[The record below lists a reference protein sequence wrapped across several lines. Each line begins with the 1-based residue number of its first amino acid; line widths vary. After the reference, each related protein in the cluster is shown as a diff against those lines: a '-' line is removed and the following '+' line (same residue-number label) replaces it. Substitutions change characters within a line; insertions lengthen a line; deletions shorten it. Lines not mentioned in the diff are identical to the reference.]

1 MMFYTLKQQVM
12 NKLRTIC
19 CLISVLFSMTI
30 LHAQDSQWSVN
41 PYDYKYDMTVY
52 AKVVYEGAEISD
64 YSNYEIGAFVGNECR
79 GVGDVQTKDSYTW
92 VYLRV
97 RSNQASGEKL
107 IFKLYDKSTGRTS
120 VIKPSQVIA
129 FSSQGMIGKPSS
141 PVTLEKPSYTLGD
154 VNEDG
159 KISVMD
165 IVAISQI
172 MSGQVDSN
180 YNNLA
185 ADVNV
190 DGKISVMDIVSVRQ
204 MIANKVQ

>member
-1 MMFYTLKQQVM
+1 M

-41 PYDYKYDMTVY
+41 PYDYKYDMTIY
-52 AKVVYEGAEISD
+52 AKVVYEGTEVSD

-159 KISVMD
+159 VID
-165 IVAISQI
+165 IADVVAASQLTA
-172 MSGQVDSN
+172 GVADSK
-180 YNNLA
+180 YNSLA
-185 ADVNV
+185 ADANL
-190 DGKISVMDIVSVRQ
+190 DGKINIADVVMISTI
-204 MIANKVQ
+204 IADSKK

>member
-1 MMFYTLKQQVM
+1 M

-52 AKVVYEGAEISD
+52 AKVVYEGAEVSD
-64 YSNYEIGAFVGNECR
+64 YSNYEIGAFVDNECR

-159 KISVMD
+159 IID
-165 IVAISQI
+165 VADVVAASQLTA
-172 MSGQVDSN
+172 GVADSK
-180 YNNLA
+180 YNSLA
-185 ADVNV
+185 ADANL
-190 DGKISVMDIVSVRQ
+190 DGKINIADVVMISTI
-204 MIANKVQ
+204 IADSKK

>member
-1 MMFYTLKQQVM
+1 MFYTLKQQVM

-52 AKVVYEGAEISD
+52 AKVVYEGAEVSD

-159 KISVMD
+159 IID
-165 IVAISQI
+165 IADVVAASQLAA
-172 MSGQVDSN
+172 GVADSK
-180 YNNLA
+180 YNSLA
-185 ADVNV
+185 ADANL
-190 DGKISVMDIVSVRQ
+190 DGKINIADVVMIYTI
-204 MIANKVQ
+204 IADSKK

>member
-1 MMFYTLKQQVM
+1 M

-52 AKVVYEGAEISD
+52 AKVVYEGTEVSD

-159 KISVMD
+159 VISITD
-165 IVAISQI
+165 IIAISKI
-172 MSGQVDSN
+172 IAGSADNN
-180 YNNLA
+180 YNKLA
-185 ADVNV
+185 ADVDG
-190 DGKISVMDIVSVRQ
+190 DGKISITDIVLVNQ
-204 MIANKVQ
+204 MIAGVK

>member
-1 MMFYTLKQQVM
+1 M

-52 AKVVYEGAEISD
+52 AKVVYEGTEVSD

-107 IFKLYDKSTGRTS
+107 IFKLYDKSTGRTC

-159 KISVMD
+159 VIDVAD
-165 IVAISQI
+165 IVGVHQI
-172 MSGQVDSN
+172 TAGGSTVG
-180 YNNLA
+180 YNQLA
-185 ADVNV
+185 ADANADGVINV
-190 DGKISVMDIVSVRQ
+190 ADVVRIRSI
-204 MIANKVQ
+204 IANKSN

>member
-1 MMFYTLKQQVM
+1 M

-52 AKVVYEGAEISD
+52 AKVVYEGAEVSD

-79 GVGDVQTKDSYTW
+79 GVGDVQTKDSYIW

-107 IFKLYDKSTGRTS
+107 IFKLYDKSIGRTC

-159 KISVMD
+159 IID
-165 IVAISQI
+165 IADVVAASQLTA
-172 MSGQVDSN
+172 GVADSK
-180 YNNLA
+180 YNSLA
-185 ADVNV
+185 ADANL
-190 DGKISVMDIVSVRQ
+190 DGKINIADVVMISTI
-204 MIANKVQ
+204 IADSKK

>member
-1 MMFYTLKQQVM
+1 M

-52 AKVVYEGAEISD
+52 AKVVYEGTEVSD

-159 KISVMD
+159 IIDVAD
-165 IVAISQI
+165 IVGVHQI
-172 MSGQVDSN
+172 TAGGSTVG
-180 YNNLA
+180 YNQLA
-185 ADVNV
+185 ADANADGVINV
-190 DGKISVMDIVSVRQ
+190 ADVVRIRSI
-204 MIANKVQ
+204 IANKSN

>member
-1 MMFYTLKQQVM
+1 M

-41 PYDYKYDMTVY
+41 PYDYKYDMTIY
-52 AKVVYEGAEISD
+52 AKVVYEGAEVSD

-129 FSSQGMIGKPSS
+129 FSSQVMIGKPSS

>member
-1 MMFYTLKQQVM
+1 M

-52 AKVVYEGAEISD
+52 AKVVYEGAEVSD
-64 YSNYEIGAFVGNECR
+64 YSKYEIGAFVGNECR

-165 IVAISQI
+165 IVAIRQI
-172 MSGQVDSN
+172 MSEQVDSN

-185 ADVNV
+185 ADMNV

-204 MIANKVQ
+204 MIANKDQ

>member
-1 MMFYTLKQQVM
+1 M

-52 AKVVYEGAEISD
+52 AKVVYEGAEVSD

-159 KISVMD
+159 IIDVAD
-165 IVAISQI
+165 IVGVHQI
-172 MSGQVDSN
+172 TAGGSTVG
-180 YNNLA
+180 YNQLA
-185 ADVNV
+185 ADANADGIINV
-190 DGKISVMDIVSVRQ
+190 ADVVRIRSI
-204 MIANKVQ
+204 IANKSN

>member
-1 MMFYTLKQQVM
+1 M

-52 AKVVYEGAEISD
+52 AKVVYEGAEVSD

-159 KISVMD
+159 IIDVAD
-165 IVAISQI
+165 IVGVHQI
-172 MSGQVDSN
+172 TAGGSTVGYDQ
-180 YNNLA
+180 LA
-185 ADVNV
+185 ADANADGVINV
-190 DGKISVMDIVSVRQ
+190 ADVVRIRSI
-204 MIANKVQ
+204 IANKSN

>member
-1 MMFYTLKQQVM
+1 M

-52 AKVVYEGAEISD
+52 AKVVYEGAEVSD
-64 YSNYEIGAFVGNECR
+64 YSNCEIGAFVGNECR

-159 KISVMD
+159 IID
-165 IVAISQI
+165 IADVVAASQLAA
-172 MSGQVDSN
+172 GVADSK
-180 YNNLA
+180 YNSLA
-185 ADVNV
+185 ADANL
-190 DGKISVMDIVSVRQ
+190 DGKINIADVVMIYTI
-204 MIANKVQ
+204 IADSKK

>member
-41 PYDYKYDMTVY
+41 PYDYKYDMTIY
-52 AKVVYEGAEISD
+52 AKVVYEGVEVSD

-107 IFKLYDKSTGRTS
+107 VFKLYDKSTGRTS

-159 KISVMD
+159 IIDVAD
-165 IVAISQI
+165 IVGVHQI
-172 MSGQVDSN
+172 TAGGSTVG
-180 YNNLA
+180 YNQLA
-185 ADVNV
+185 ADANADGVINV
-190 DGKISVMDIVSVRQ
+190 ADVVRIRSI
-204 MIANKVQ
+204 IANKSN

>member
-1 MMFYTLKQQVM
+1 M

-41 PYDYKYDMTVY
+41 PYDYKYDMTIY
-52 AKVVYEGAEISD
+52 AKVVYEGVEVSD

-107 IFKLYDKSTGRTS
+107 VFKLYDKSTGRTS

>member
-1 MMFYTLKQQVM
+1 M

-52 AKVVYEGAEISD
+52 AKVVYEGTEVSD

-159 KISVMD
+159 IID
-165 IVAISQI
+165 IADVVAASQLTA
-172 MSGQVDSN
+172 GVADSK
-180 YNNLA
+180 YNSLA
-185 ADVNV
+185 ADANL
-190 DGKISVMDIVSVRQ
+190 DGKINIADVVMISTI
-204 MIANKVQ
+204 IADSKK

>member
-52 AKVVYEGAEISD
+52 AKVVYEGAEVSD

-107 IFKLYDKSTGRTS
+107 IFKLYDKSTGRTC

-159 KISVMD
+159 IID
-165 IVAISQI
+165 IADVVAASQLAA
-172 MSGQVDSN
+172 GVADSK
-180 YNNLA
+180 YNSLA
-185 ADVNV
+185 ADANL
-190 DGKISVMDIVSVRQ
+190 DGKINIADVVMIYTI
-204 MIANKVQ
+204 IADSKK

>member
-1 MMFYTLKQQVM
+1 M
-12 NKLRTIC
+12 NKLRTLC

-41 PYDYKYDMTVY
+41 PYDYKYDMTIY
-52 AKVVYEGAEISD
+52 AKVVYEGVEVSD

-107 IFKLYDKSTGRTS
+107 VFKLYDKSTGRTS

-159 KISVMD
+159 IIDVAD
-165 IVAISQI
+165 IVGVHQI
-172 MSGQVDSN
+172 TAGGSTVG
-180 YNNLA
+180 YNQLA
-185 ADVNV
+185 ADANADGVINV
-190 DGKISVMDIVSVRQ
+190 ADVVRIRSI
-204 MIANKVQ
+204 IANKSN

>member
-52 AKVVYEGAEISD
+52 AKVVYEGAEVSD

-120 VIKPSQVIA
+120 VIKPLQVIA

-159 KISVMD
+159 VIDVAD
-165 IVAISQI
+165 IVGVHQI
-172 MSGQVDSN
+172 TAGGSTVG
-180 YNNLA
+180 YNQLA
-185 ADVNV
+185 ADANADGVINV
-190 DGKISVMDIVSVRQ
+190 ADVVRIRSI
-204 MIANKVQ
+204 IANKSN

>member
-41 PYDYKYDMTVY
+41 PYAYKYDMTVY
-52 AKVVYEGAEISD
+52 AKVVYEGAEVSD

-159 KISVMD
+159 KISVLD
-165 IVAISQI
+165 IVAIRQI
-172 MSGQVDSN
+172 ISGQVDSN

-204 MIANKVQ
+204 MIANKDQ

>member
-1 MMFYTLKQQVM
+1 M

-52 AKVVYEGAEISD
+52 AKVVYEGAEVSD

-79 GVGDVQTKDSYTW
+79 GVGDVQTKGSYTW

-120 VIKPSQVIA
+120 VVKPSQVIA

>member
-52 AKVVYEGAEISD
+52 AKVVYEGAEVSD

-159 KISVMD
+159 VISITD
-165 IVAISQI
+165 IIAISKI
-172 MSGQVDSN
+172 IAGSADNN
-180 YNNLA
+180 YNKLA
-185 ADVNV
+185 ADVDG
-190 DGKISVMDIVSVRQ
+190 DGKISITDIVLVNQ
-204 MIANKVQ
+204 MIAGVK

>member
-1 MMFYTLKQQVM
+1 M

-52 AKVVYEGAEISD
+52 AKVVYEGAEVSD

-159 KISVMD
+159 IIDVAD
-165 IVAISQI
+165 IVGVHQI
-172 MSGQVDSN
+172 TAGGSTVG
-180 YNNLA
+180 YNQLA
-185 ADVNV
+185 ADANADGVINV
-190 DGKISVMDIVSVRQ
+190 ADVVRIRSI
-204 MIANKVQ
+204 IANKSN

>member
-1 MMFYTLKQQVM
+1 M

-52 AKVVYEGAEISD
+52 AKVVYEGTEVSD

-97 RSNQASGEKL
+97 RSNQESGEKL

-159 KISVMD
+159 IID
-165 IVAISQI
+165 IADVVAASQLAA
-172 MSGQVDSN
+172 GVADSK
-180 YNNLA
+180 YNSLA
-185 ADVNV
+185 ADANL
-190 DGKISVMDIVSVRQ
+190 DGKINIADVVMIYTI
-204 MIANKVQ
+204 IADSKK

>member
-1 MMFYTLKQQVM
+1 M

-41 PYDYKYDMTVY
+41 PYDYKYDMTIY
-52 AKVVYEGAEISD
+52 AKVVYEGAEVSD

-159 KISVMD
+159 VID
-165 IVAISQI
+165 IADVVAASQLTA
-172 MSGQVDSN
+172 GVADSK
-180 YNNLA
+180 YNSLA
-185 ADVNV
+185 ADANL
-190 DGKISVMDIVSVRQ
+190 DGKINIADVVMISTI
-204 MIANKVQ
+204 IADSKK

>member
-1 MMFYTLKQQVM
+1 M

-52 AKVVYEGAEISD
+52 AKVVYEGAEVSD

-141 PVTLEKPSYTLGD
+141 PVTLEKTSYTLGD

-159 KISVMD
+159 VID
-165 IVAISQI
+165 VADVVAASQLAA
-172 MSGQVDSN
+172 GVVDSK
-180 YNNLA
+180 YNSLA
-185 ADVNV
+185 ADANL
-190 DGKISVMDIVSVRQ
+190 DGKINIADVVMISTI
-204 MIANKVQ
+204 IADSKK

>member
-52 AKVVYEGAEISD
+52 AKVVYEGAEVSD

-120 VIKPSQVIA
+120 VIKPLQVIA

-141 PVTLEKPSYTLGD
+141 PVTLEKTSYTLGD

-204 MIANKVQ
+204 MIA

>member
-52 AKVVYEGAEISD
+52 AKVVYEGAEVSD

-159 KISVMD
+159 IID
-165 IVAISQI
+165 IADVVAASQLAA
-172 MSGQVDSN
+172 GVADSK
-180 YNNLA
+180 YNSLA
-185 ADVNV
+185 ADANL
-190 DGKISVMDIVSVRQ
+190 DGKINIADVVMIYTI
-204 MIANKVQ
+204 IADSKK

>member
-52 AKVVYEGAEISD
+52 AKVVYEGTEVSD

-107 IFKLYDKSTGRTS
+107 IFKLYDKSTGRTC

-159 KISVMD
+159 IID
-165 IVAISQI
+165 IADVVAASQLTA
-172 MSGQVDSN
+172 GVADSK
-180 YNNLA
+180 YNSLA
-185 ADVNV
+185 ADANL
-190 DGKISVMDIVSVRQ
+190 DGKINIADVVMISTI
-204 MIANKVQ
+204 IADSKK

>member
-1 MMFYTLKQQVM
+1 M

-52 AKVVYEGAEISD
+52 AKVVYEGAEVSD

-107 IFKLYDKSTGRTS
+107 IFKLYDKSTGRTC

-159 KISVMD
+159 IIDVAD
-165 IVAISQI
+165 IVGVHQI
-172 MSGQVDSN
+172 TAGGSTVG
-180 YNNLA
+180 YNQLA
-185 ADVNV
+185 ADANADGIINV
-190 DGKISVMDIVSVRQ
+190 ADVVRIRSI
-204 MIANKVQ
+204 IANKSN

>member
-1 MMFYTLKQQVM
+1 M

-41 PYDYKYDMTVY
+41 PYDYKYDMTIY
-52 AKVVYEGAEISD
+52 AKVVYEGAEVSD

-159 KISVMD
+159 IID
-165 IVAISQI
+165 IADVVAASQLAA
-172 MSGQVDSN
+172 GVADSK
-180 YNNLA
+180 YNSLA
-185 ADVNV
+185 ADANL
-190 DGKISVMDIVSVRQ
+190 DGKINIADVVMIYTI
-204 MIANKVQ
+204 IADSKK

>member
-1 MMFYTLKQQVM
+1 M

-52 AKVVYEGAEISD
+52 AKVVYEGAEVSD

-107 IFKLYDKSTGRTS
+107 VFKLYDKSTGRTS

>member
-1 MMFYTLKQQVM
+1 M

-52 AKVVYEGAEISD
+52 AKVVYEGAEVSD

-107 IFKLYDKSTGRTS
+107 IFKLYDKSTGRTN

-159 KISVMD
+159 KISVLD
-165 IVAISQI
+165 IVAIRQI
-172 MSGQVDSN
+172 ISGQVDSN

-204 MIANKVQ
+204 MIANKDQ

>member
-1 MMFYTLKQQVM
+1 M

-52 AKVVYEGAEISD
+52 AKVVYEGAEVSD

-159 KISVMD
+159 IIDVAD
-165 IVAISQI
+165 IVGVHQI
-172 MSGQVDSN
+172 TAGESTVG
-180 YNNLA
+180 YNQLA
-185 ADVNV
+185 ADANADGVINV
-190 DGKISVMDIVSVRQ
+190 ADVVRIRSI
-204 MIANKVQ
+204 IANKSN

>member
-1 MMFYTLKQQVM
+1 M

-52 AKVVYEGAEISD
+52 AKVVYEGTEVSD

-107 IFKLYDKSTGRTS
+107 IFKLYDKSTGRTC

>member
-1 MMFYTLKQQVM
+1 M

-52 AKVVYEGAEISD
+52 AKVVYEGAEVSD

-172 MSGQVDSN
+172 MSGQVESN

>member
-1 MMFYTLKQQVM
+1 M

-41 PYDYKYDMTVY
+41 PYDYKYDMTIY
-52 AKVVYEGAEISD
+52 AKVVYEGAEVSD

>member
-52 AKVVYEGAEISD
+52 AKVVYEGAEVSD

-107 IFKLYDKSTGRTS
+107 IFKLYDKSIGRTS

-159 KISVMD
+159 IIDVAD
-165 IVAISQI
+165 IVGVHQI
-172 MSGQVDSN
+172 TAGGSTVG
-180 YNNLA
+180 YNQLA
-185 ADVNV
+185 ADANADGVINV
-190 DGKISVMDIVSVRQ
+190 ADVVRIRSI
-204 MIANKVQ
+204 IANKSN

>member
-52 AKVVYEGAEISD
+52 AKVVYEGTEVSD

-107 IFKLYDKSTGRTS
+107 IFKLYDKSTGRTC

-165 IVAISQI
+165 IVAIRQI

-204 MIANKVQ
+204 MIANKDQ

>member
-1 MMFYTLKQQVM
+1 M

-41 PYDYKYDMTVY
+41 PYKYDMTVY
-52 AKVVYEGAEISD
+52 AKVVYEGAEVSD

-159 KISVMD
+159 IIDVAD
-165 IVAISQI
+165 IVGVHQI
-172 MSGQVDSN
+172 TAGGSTVG
-180 YNNLA
+180 YNQLA
-185 ADVNV
+185 ADANADGVINV
-190 DGKISVMDIVSVRQ
+190 ADVVRIRSI
-204 MIANKVQ
+204 IANKSN

>member
-1 MMFYTLKQQVM
+1 M

-52 AKVVYEGAEISD
+52 AKVVYEGAEVSD

-159 KISVMD
+159 VID
-165 IVAISQI
+165 IADVVATSQLTA
-172 MSGQVDSN
+172 GVADSK
-180 YNNLA
+180 YNSLA
-185 ADVNV
+185 ADANL
-190 DGKISVMDIVSVRQ
+190 DGKINIADVVMISTI
-204 MIANKVQ
+204 IADSKK